1 MPQIEGRPLHACPT
15 KASDR
20 VMWSVYAGMD
30 ESAVRRTAGKCSD
43 ILKYG
48 MWNILPIKR
57 RHMTASRVADALPPK
72 DLVMWTVEAKTDAV
86 QDVDVTLPKDCVI
99 VAAEPHGEE
108 EWRSAEA
115 EPPQDVH
122 LLLHLHHDCRVLRNV
137 FLDLANSKSLASK
150 EEPRASFLI
159 SSSSIR
165 SLHSPLSSPHSRASS
180 AWSQSCSVP

>member
-72 DLVMWTVEAKTDAV
+72 DLVMWTVEAKTMLYR
-86 QDVDVTLPKDCVI
+86 T
-99 VAAEPHGEE
+99 
-108 EWRSAEA
+108 
-115 EPPQDVH
+115 
-122 LLLHLHHDCRVLRNV
+122 
-137 FLDLANSKSLASK
+137 
-150 EEPRASFLI
+150 
-159 SSSSIR
+159 
-165 SLHSPLSSPHSRASS
+165 
-180 AWSQSCSVP
+180 